1 MVMCHCIWTY
11 TYPLQGRKCYWT
23 KKQDRTLLHLPI
35 DSLECCRSTVD
46 SYQDFVYFFYLN
58 YQTFEDFV
66 SWKLATYYH
75 LLMPLNEVLFQIS
88 SRQYL
93 LPPEFVQDIHS
104 FKILIHPG
112 LKVDYKMHYW
122 LKIVPVVL
130 QLFYSPQDDKI
141 NGMWVPCFNMRFYAL
156 VISS

>member
-1 MVMCHCIWTY
+1 M
-11 TYPLQGRKCYWT
+11 LL
-23 KKQDRTLLHLPI
+23 KKEADRTLLHLPI

-58 YQTFEDFV
+58 YQTLRTLSHENWPHNTTFLYLWIKF
-66 SWKLATYYH
+66 S
-75 LLMPLNEVLFQIS
+75 FQIS

-93 LPPEFVQDIHS
+93 RPPEFVQDIHI

-112 LKVDYKMHYW
+112 LKVDYEMHYW

-130 QLFYSPQDDKI
+130 QLFYSQQDDTI
-141 NGMWVPCFNMRFYAL
+141 NGIWVPCFNMRFYAL